1 MRKFELRPDA
11 LYLAN
16 QDTIKTVKRL
26 ESQDSSPDQAPDFDA
41 HLEYLKVKSLDS

>member
-1 MRKFELRPDA
+1 MRKFELRQDA

-16 QDTIKTVKRL
+16 QESIKTMKRL
-26 ESQDSSPDQAPDFDA
+26 ESQENSPDQAPDFDA